1 MEPRQALG
9 ADPRAVGERLRRL
22 RQSHGVSL
30 AELARRAGIEEATL
44 SGLEAGAEDL
54 ALETLWAITA
64 QLGVPIGAVLDP
76 PAPPRRRV
84 RGSAVEMVLLQSFED
99 ETVTYELYRLR
110 VPPGP
115 GRTAP
120 GHDKGVSEHVT
131 VFSGRLTAGPVDAPL
146 TAGPGDHV
154 SWGADVPHCY
164 RTLGPEDVHACLL
177 LRRPSLR

>member
-64 QLGVPIGAVLDP
+64 QLGVPIGAVLDS

-177 LRRPSLR
+177 LRRPSPR